1 MEKFSY
7 ALEFYYRK
15 IFDLKN
21 VDLFSKKVNEATKV
35 ENYFSKKILNLEY
48 LREYIIKS
56 YLFEPELEEVD
67 RINYIKG
74 LIYASDIIDYED
86 ALKFFNDLNKNL
98 YVTKKMTLLEQMNYM
113 EDTSNDDFLHGIY
126 NSARSKYIEIHC
138 DIPRFDNE
146 DECYETDQ
154 DFNIV
159 SCDYENTMDFEELPE
174 NFEPVSMSHQL
185 FEFKNNVPKI
195 IDEIIKRNHINKND
209 SGMVRLGAERWLT
222 FYLSFMEHGYNSKIK
237 SLEYENE
244 NLSDYL

>member
-98 YVTKKMTLLEQMNYM
+98 YVTKKMTLWEQMNYM
-113 EDTSNDDFLHGIY
+113 EDTSDDDFLHGMY
-126 NSARSKYIEIHC
+126 NSARSKYIVIYL
-138 DIPRFDNE
+138 DLIMKMNVMKQTKILILLVVIMKILWILKN
-146 DECYETDQ
+146 YQ
-154 DFNIV
+154 KILN
-159 SCDYENTMDFEELPE
+159 
-174 NFEPVSMSHQL
+174 L
-185 FEFKNNVPKI
+185 FQC
-195 IDEIIKRNHINKND
+195 HINF
-209 SGMVRLGAERWLT
+209 S
-222 FYLSFMEHGYNSKIK
+222 
-237 SLEYENE
+237 SLRIMFQK
-244 NLSDYL
+244 